1 MGEPSDPRND
11 WVRTVL
17 WQYGRFDEDAVP
29 WRRLERVE
37 DKPLPVERIYD
48 VIFQLVWG
56 RWVANSIDRQKIECS
71 EASCHSS
78 GCKSHQQ
85 RSPVA
90 VVVVTSNGKGDRPV
104 GSLVVK
110 VPDGRE
116 AGRIRT
122 GGQQLGSRSKCVNR
136 VSHEID
142 ALRETD

>member
-1 MGEPSDPRND
+1 METAASFEARYAPSSHP
-11 WVRTVL
+11 T
-17 WQYGRFDEDAVP
+17 
-29 WRRLERVE
+29 
-37 DKPLPVERIYD
+37 
-48 VIFQLVWG
+48 
-56 RWVANSIDRQKIECS
+56 CS

-90 VVVVTSNGKGDRPV
+90 VVVITSNGKGDRPV

-122 GGQQLGSRSKCVNR
+122 GGQATWQAVAN
-136 VSHEID
+136 V
-142 ALRETD
+142 